1 MTKRLLLQAVFL
13 CVAVVATGC
22 GGGRSSD
29 EGQGGGN
36 EPFVIGAATAQ
47 TGAIAPFDQP
57 AIAGLEVAI
66 EEINAEGGLDGSHP
80 VELNSQDTRS
90 DAAQTAVAAQELID
104 EGADLLV
111 VPCDGDLAL
120 AGGPVGQD
128 AGIPTMSIC
137 SSVPILPD
145 EIGDYYFGNSYGDN
159 AGSAVLAKYAIDEGY
174 KTGYWLNSPDTVYT
188 DKVPEYWGE
197 AFENLGGEVVGN
209 DSFTVG
215 QQNFSAIATRISQI
229 SPAPDVIMTSA
240 YEPDFPAFIRQL
252 RAAGVDTPVLGSDG
266 IDTPT
271 ILELGQP
278 VEGLVHNSSGLPEP
292 GTPLGDFYDTFEQS
306 TGSPPESVY
315 SAVGADLIKVLDAA
329 VASAGSTEPQALR
342 DAIAE
347 LEDVE
352 GYTGPITYAGTN
364 GTPIKQITLVRI
376 EDGKRVLVDRVVPSP
391 KIIPE
396 A

>member
-1 MTKRLLLQAVFL
+1 MPKRSLLLAVMLF
-13 CVAVVATGC
+13 VAAVATGC
-22 GGGRSSD
+22 GGSSED
-29 EGQGGGN
+29 EGGGGD

-66 EEINAEGGLDGSHP
+66 EEINADGGLDGTHQ
-80 VELNSQDTRS
+80 VELKSQDTRS
-90 DAAQTAVAAQELID
+90 DAAQTVVAAQELID
-104 EGADLLV
+104 GGADLLV

-128 AGIPTMSIC
+128 AGVPTVSIC

-159 AGSAVLAKYAIDEGY
+159 AGSAVLAQYAIDEGY
-174 KTGYWLNSPDTVYT
+174 QTGYWLKSPDTVYT
-188 DKVPEYWGE
+188 NKVPEYWGE
-197 AFENLGGEVVGN
+197 AFEELGGEVVGS

-215 QQNFSAIATRISQI
+215 QQDFSAIVTGISQI

-252 RAAGVDTPVLGSDG
+252 RAAGVDSPVIGSDG

-271 ILELGQP
+271 ILDLGES

-292 GTPLGDFYDTFEQS
+292 GTPLGDFYDTFKKSE
-306 TGSPPESVY
+306 GSQPESVY

-329 VASAGSTEPQALR
+329 IASAGSTEPQALR
-342 DAIAE
+342 DAIVE

-364 GTPIKQITLVRI
+364 GTPIKQITLVRV
-376 EDGKRVLVDRVVPSP
+376 EDGKRELVDRVVPSP
-391 KIIPE
+391 EVIPE
-396 A
+396 P